1 MEEQEQFASRVRA
14 ALDRYGV
21 SVDEVDIA
29 VIGAVEN
36 AYGPGTD
43 ALLAADLSNI
53 ELEHDFDPG
62 RAPSAQEQSP

>member
-14 ALDRYGV
+14 VLGRYGV
-21 SVDEVDIA
+21 SVDDVDIA

-36 AYGPGTD
+36 VYGPGTD
-43 ALLAADLSNI
+43 ALFAADLSNI

-62 RAPSAQEQSP
+62 RAPSAQEPSP